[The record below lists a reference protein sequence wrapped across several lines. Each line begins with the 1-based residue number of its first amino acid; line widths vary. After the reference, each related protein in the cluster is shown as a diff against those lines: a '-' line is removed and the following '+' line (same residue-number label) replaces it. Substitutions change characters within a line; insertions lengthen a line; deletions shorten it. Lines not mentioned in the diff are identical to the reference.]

1 MGMIANIVG
10 WIRGVWVRMFGLK
23 TIERVF
29 SAEIAVSERMQ
40 NAIDL
45 WARMYRNE
53 PPWAKKSVK
62 GLNLPAAI
70 SGEVARAVTLEMR
83 VDCTGSARAEY
94 LTEQLDPVLR
104 EIRRIMEYAQAKG
117 GIIIKPYVSG
127 DTILTDIIQAD
138 AFYPLAFEGESISDV
153 IFADRRQI
161 GRAFFTRLERHRKV
175 ADGWEV
181 SNKAFRS
188 ESESELGGET
198 SLTAVPDWAEL
209 EPIATFSNVDFPLF
223 AYFRTPY
230 SNNIDP
236 GSPLGVSCF
245 ARAVDLIEDAD
256 TQWSNLLW
264 EFESGKRALYA
275 DVLAFDRDENGNPI
289 LPEKRLYR
297 VLNESKRSVSDPVGF
312 QEWTPT
318 LREAN
323 ILNGL
328 DAILKRI
335 EFTCGLAYGT
345 LSNPET
351 VAKTATEIAL
361 TKQRTYATIV
371 DSQKALEFT
380 LTSLIQAMDV
390 YATIYSL
397 APAGSYSLAFD
408 FDDSTV
414 TDRDAQFQRDLR
426 LVQAGIMSKTEFRVR
441 NLHEDEATA
450 KKMIA
455 DVEAQTPTDLFQ
467 GG

>member
-1 MGMIANIVG
+1 MV
-10 WIRGVWVRMFGLK
+10 K
-23 TIERVF
+23 
-29 SAEIAVSERMQ
+29 SA
-40 NAIDL
+40 L
-45 WARMYRNE
+45 
-53 PPWAKKSVK
+53 
-62 GLNLPAAI
+62 
-70 SGEVARAVTLEMR
+70 
-83 VDCTGSARAEY
+83 
-94 LTEQLDPVLR
+94 
-104 EIRRIMEYAQAKG
+104 
-117 GIIIKPYVSG
+117 
-127 DTILTDIIQAD
+127 
-138 AFYPLAFEGESISDV
+138 
-153 IFADRRQI
+153 
-161 GRAFFTRLERHRKV
+161 
-175 ADGWEV
+175 
-181 SNKAFRS
+181 
-188 ESESELGGET
+188 
-198 SLTAVPDWAEL
+198 
-209 EPIATFSNVDFPLF
+209 
-223 AYFRTPY
+223 
-230 SNNIDP
+230 
-236 GSPLGVSCF
+236 
-245 ARAVDLIEDAD
+245 
-256 TQWSNLLW
+256 

-275 DVLAFDRDENGNPI
+275 DVLAFDRDEHGNPI

-312 QEWTPT
+312 KEWTPT

-426 LVQAGIMSKTEFRVR
+426 LVQAGIMSKTEFRIR